1 MLAIPPLLNGRF
13 FLSILQRRSATS
25 TRYGKQCHWSQSAMT
40 SSSELAE
47 LSCRLRVP
55 ATSVY
60 AHLLRYLKE
69 HPYHTISDFL
79 LDAATAFYLPL
90 SLMEPSIASAIPPEE
105 LHIYGCQA
113 VSALTAQSALITSR
127 LNTQLP
133 TSLQIHTSLTTSN
146 QNTTE
151 SKEDV
156 VQAATL
162 PDKLFNPFS
171 NANFSK
177 PK

>member
-1 MLAIPPLLNGRF
+1 
-13 FLSILQRRSATS
+13 
-25 TRYGKQCHWSQSAMT
+25 MT
-40 SSSELAE
+40 ASSDLAE

-90 SLMEPSIASAIPPEE
+90 SLMEPSIASAISPED

-113 VSALTAQSALITSR
+113 VSVLTAQSALITSR
-127 LNTQLP
+127 LNAQLP
-133 TSLQIHTSLTTSN
+133 TSLQIQVSLATLN
-146 QNTTE
+146 QVPIAN
-151 SKEDV
+151 KEDA
-156 VQAATL
+156 VQATTL
-162 PDKLFNPFS
+162 PDKLVNPFS

-177 PK
+177 LK

>member
-1 MLAIPPLLNGRF
+1 
-13 FLSILQRRSATS
+13 
-25 TRYGKQCHWSQSAMT
+25 MT

-55 ATSVY
+55 VTSIY

-90 SLMEPSIASAIPPEE
+90 SLMEPSIASAVSLED

-113 VSALTAQSALITSR
+113 VSSLTAQSALITSR
-127 LNTQLP
+127 LNAQLP
-133 TSLQIHTSLTTSN
+133 TSLQIQVSLATLN
-146 QNTTE
+146 QAPIAN
-151 SKEDV
+151 KEDA
-156 VQAATL
+156 VQATPL
-162 PDKLFNPFS
+162 PSKLLNPFS

-177 PK
+177 LK

>member
-1 MLAIPPLLNGRF
+1 MLAIPSLLNGGF
-13 FLSILQRRSATS
+13 FLSILQRRSATGV
-25 TRYGKQCHWSQSAMT
+25 RYGKQCHWSQFAMT
-40 SSSELAE
+40 ASSELAE

-90 SLMEPSIASAIPPEE
+90 SLMEPSIAAATSPED

-113 VSALTAQSALITSR
+113 ISALTAQSALITSR

-133 TSLQIHTSLTTSN
+133 TSLQIQVSLTALN
-146 QNTTE
+146 QVPIAN
-151 SKEDV
+151 KEDV
-156 VQAATL
+156 AQTVTV
-162 PDKLFNPFS
+162 PDKLLNPFS
-171 NANFSK
+171 HANFSK
-177 PK
+177 LK

>member
-1 MLAIPPLLNGRF
+1 
-13 FLSILQRRSATS
+13 
-25 TRYGKQCHWSQSAMT
+25 MT

-55 ATSVY
+55 ATSIY

-90 SLMEPSIASAIPPEE
+90 SLMEPSIASAISPDD

-113 VSALTAQSALITSR
+113 ISALTAQSALITSR

-133 TSLQIHTSLTTSN
+133 TSLQIQLPLTALN
-146 QNTTE
+146 QAPIAN
-151 SKEDV
+151 KEDA
-156 VQAATL
+156 VQAIAL
-162 PDKLFNPFS
+162 PDKLLNPFS

-177 PK
+177 LK